1 MRSTKAHQ
9 HHRYPRLS
17 ENSAGYRNGQLV
29 WTALVACSL
38 AAAALHHAAT
48 SSRPAVALARG
59 VPDRSLANRSL
70 SAVPSQSQAQY
81 FAPSQLPGELPARR
95 MIYYPR

>member
-48 SSRPAVALARG
+48 SSRPAVALAHG
-59 VPDRSLANRSL
+59 ALDRSLVNRTL
-70 SAVPSQSQAQY
+70 SATQAQIQSST
-81 FAPSQLPGELPARR
+81 PSQLPGELPARR
-95 MIYYPR
+95 TIYYPR